1 MSPSYEFSEV
11 DGFTCGTV
19 GPKGRRV
26 FFLQVR
32 EGDVEASLKMEK
44 QQVAALARFLGEML
58 GDIERRHRAEAEPDP
73 LDADPL
79 DATPEEADFCEPDA
93 ADWTVGTIGA
103 AYEESNHR
111 IILWI
116 EELTPEDEEEA
127 ASARIAL
134 RPGQVAGFVRQADEL
149 VAAGRPPCQYC
160 GAPLNHDDGFCPCW
174 N

>member
-1 MSPSYEFSEV
+1 MAPSYEFSDV
-11 DGFTCGTV
+11 DGFACGTV

-32 EGDVEASLKMEK
+32 EGDIEASLKMEK

-58 GDIERRHRAEAEPDP
+58 GDIERKRVAGEA
-73 LDADPL
+73 ADPL
-79 DATPEEADFCEPDA
+79 DATPEEVDFREPNGP
-93 ADWTVGTIGA
+93 DWIVGTIGA
-103 AYEESNHR
+103 AYEETNSR

-116 EELTPEDEEEA
+116 EELTEDEEAEA

-134 RPGQVAGFVRQADEL
+134 RPGQVAGFVEQANAL
-149 VAAGRPPCQYC
+149 VAAGRPPCPYC
-160 GAPLNHDDGFCPCW
+160 GAPLNGDDGFCPCW